1 VFALCCG
8 SLRCKPPG
16 PPTSTL
22 ARRAAETC
30 YLRAFASRVTSSK
43 RRTTLPGQVGQFP
56 GSDSHR
62 LGVWLYGLHPRPSLI
77 TPIMWLSCAR
87 SQRST
92 IYRGRMHQDAASSDI
107 LDRAAQF
114 YTDHLTAPVL
124 GYLADRGF
132 PEAFVRQ
139 RRIGYA
145 PVSSSSRNLLVRE
158 IRSTTRS
165 NGTRLLQEAIEAG
178 LVVQDKT
185 GAVRDF
191 FASETTGYVLFPN
204 SVHESILMSV
214 ENAGSDPGMV
224 TPQSPLFG

>member
-1 VFALCCG
+1 
-8 SLRCKPPG
+8 
-16 PPTSTL
+16 
-22 ARRAAETC
+22 
-30 YLRAFASRVTSSK
+30 
-43 RRTTLPGQVGQFP
+43 
-56 GSDSHR
+56 
-62 LGVWLYGLHPRPSLI
+62 
-77 TPIMWLSCAR
+77 
-87 SQRST
+87 
-92 IYRGRMHQDAASSDI
+92 MHQDAASSDI

-185 GAVRDF
+185 GTVRDF
-191 FASETTGYVLFPN
+191 FASETTGYVLFPTACTAAW
-204 SVHESILMSV
+204 SICKD
-214 ENAGSDPGMV
+214 ARIPRPPGEARTSTYPSRSATCTM
-224 TPQSPLFG
+224 PAMRASAR